1 MPPFLHAF
9 HSRLKESPG
18 QSSLNFPK
26 SLANFQRALWKTDEN
41 GHQRDLLALKFS
53 VRNFPRNF
61 STREV
66 TLEKRLRSS
75 TSSEDRR
82 SWRAFFTEISNQV
95 RLNREFDLNYFQPF
109 GPLRIWLHTKFV
121 ITLFVASLNASMPT
135 RASVV
140 YDRSTRSGLS

>member
-95 RLNREFDLNYFQPF
+95 RLNREFDLNYSAIRTSSDLVTHKVCYYFICCQF
-109 GPLRIWLHTKFV
+109 ERKHAYSGIGGLR
-121 ITLFVASLNASMPT
+121 
-135 RASVV
+135 
-140 YDRSTRSGLS
+140 